1 MILLADSWSDLLAR
15 VGANPQNYVVWVIV
29 FLIVLF
35 LLSRLR
41 NIMEERSVNRAIYI
55 SRGMVGT
62 IIAFIITPIVFFILL
77 NIVALVHG
85 VNTIDIGFLAKWLG
99 LTVTSYWW
107 LLKCFFGSES
117 LSGAAE
123 MYSPDAL
130 IRILWIILP
139 FSLIW
144 IRMSSTKI
152 GKLFLIP
159 LIIGVFVITRYK
171 KAPETFI
178 TQDEQL
184 MRRIPGLNMFSND
197 PNAPTAKSSI
207 SNEQRKFL
215 AGGLLLLLIA
225 GFVVGLYLQRRLI
238 GLFMAAVGLLGF
250 LLMAPHE
257 KEKVIPEKHEENYNA
272 NLDSM
277 IQVMNYLH
285 AKNPD
290 TLELYH
296 LSLQVK
302 AGYDARLEVGDMIV
316 FPDSLCTKF
325 EPYFYD
331 WCKENNK

>member
-1 MILLADSWSDLLAR
+1 
-15 VGANPQNYVVWVIV
+15 
-29 FLIVLF
+29 
-35 LLSRLR
+35 
-41 NIMEERSVNRAIYI
+41 MEERSVNRAIYI

-62 IIAFIITPIVFFILL
+62 IMAFIIAPIVFFILL
-77 NIVALVHG
+77 NIIALVHG
-85 VNTIDIGFLAKWLG
+85 VNTIDIGFLAKWIG

-117 LSGAAE
+117 LSGALM
-123 MYSPDAL
+123 MYSPDAI

-139 FSLIW
+139 FSFIW

-178 TQDEQL
+178 TQDGTL
-184 MRRIPGLNMFSND
+184 MERIPWINMFIGGGNSSD
-197 PNAPTAKSSI
+197 ADQSI
-207 SNEQRKFL
+207 STGQRKIL
-215 AGGLLLLLIA
+215 AGGLLLLLFA

-238 GLFMAAVGLLGF
+238 GLFLVAIGLLGF
-250 LLMAPHE
+250 LLMAPHQQDRI
-257 KEKVIPEKHEENYNA
+257 IPKKHEENYKA

-277 IQVMNYLH
+277 IQIMNQLY
-285 AKNPD
+285 AQNPD

-302 AGYDARLEVGDMIV
+302 AGYDARLQVGDMIT

-325 EPYFYD
+325 DSYFYD
-331 WCKENNK
+331 WCKENE